1 MAEEQVGVIVKFFSK
16 PSVAAVEVM
25 GKGMKKGD
33 MLRYRGHTTDFS
45 EQVMSLE
52 VDNKAV
58 EECKAGDLVGIKVRE
73 RARENDKVYKVE
85 E

>member
-1 MAEEQVGVIVKFFSK
+1 MAEEQVGVVVKFFSK
-16 PSVAAVEVM
+16 PSVAAVQVM

-33 MLRYRGHTTDFS
+33 LLHYKGHTTDFTD
-45 EQVMSLE
+45 QIVSLE

-58 EECKAGDLVGIKVRE
+58 DDAKAGDLVGIKVKDRV
-73 RARENDKVYKVE
+73 RENDKVYRVE